1 MPIHEVR
8 FLKYIFVYLLLSVL
22 SIHCCADLSL
32 VVVSGGYSPVVLHG
46 LLIAVAS
53 LVVERGLWGVRAS
66 FVAHG
71 LSSCSS
77 WSLEHKL
84 N

>member
-1 MPIHEVR
+1 MFR
-8 FLKYIFVYLLLSVL
+8 LLFKLFLFILYFYFLAVL
-22 SIHCCADLSL
+22 GLHCCMGSSLVATSGGFSL
-32 VVVSGGYSPVVLHG
+32 VVVYR